1 MAGKTS
7 LEITGAGVGV
17 DERTLASLGW
27 LREWGDVSPVIE
39 GDAMALR
46 PGGRA
51 EAVRVL
57 GVDILK
63 DQPLREYR
71 LLDTAAEGRGRRSM
85 GVPEPP
91 VEPGAITVR

>member
-7 LEITGAGVGV
+7 LEVTGAGVGI

-27 LREWGDVSPVIE
+27 LRQWGDVSPVVE
-39 GDAMALR
+39 GDAMALTAN
-46 PGGRA
+46 GRG

-63 DQPLREYR
+63 DQPFREYQ
-71 LLDTAAEGRGRRSM
+71 LLQTASSVGSRRSM
-85 GVPEPP
+85 EVS
-91 VEPGAITVR
+91 